1 MSIVGSFIVPHPP
14 LIVSEIGKGKEKQI
28 QATLDSYEVVAKKIA
43 ALEPETIFI
52 TTPHSTMYSDYI
64 HISPG
69 AEATGNF
76 ANFRANNVSFKKQY
90 DMEFVTELE
99 SLASQK
105 NIMAGT
111 LGQKDKMI
119 DHGALVPIYF
129 IEKYIQ
135 NYKIVRCSISGLS
148 FLEHYHFGKC
158 ISEVAEKLNR
168 KVVFIASGD
177 LSHKLKEDGPYGFT
191 EEGSKFDKEITDAM
205 KEANFLKFMNFDTN
219 FCDRSG
225 ECGLRSFIIMAGAL
239 DGKSV
244 KSNFYSYEGT
254 FGVGYAVCEFKIL
267 EEDNNRHFDL
277 IYQKQKEQKFL
288 SIRNNEDN
296 YVKLARMSLEYY
308 IKTHK
313 VLKTPNDLDRKLL
326 DNQAGIFVSLKK
338 DGMLRGCIGTIVS
351 TTDSIADEII
361 NNAISAGTKDPR
373 FEAITEDEL
382 PEIVYSVD
390 VLGEAEAINS
400 IDELDTKKY
409 GVIVTKGNRRGLLL
423 PNLEGVNTPKEQIE
437 IALSKAG
444 IKESEN
450 FSIQRFEVV
459 RHK

>member
-99 SLASQK
+99 SLASKK

-177 LSHKLKEDGPYGFT
+177 LSHRLKEDGPYGFT

-219 FCDRSG
+219 FCDRAG

-326 DNQAGIFVSLKK
+326 DNQAGVFVSLKK

-351 TTDSIADEII
+351 TTDSIANEII

-373 FEAITEDEL
+373 FEAIAEYEL

-390 VLGEAEAINS
+390 VLGEAETINS
-400 IDELDTKKY
+400 IDELDAKKY

>member
-177 LSHKLKEDGPYGFT
+177 LSHRLKEDGPYGFT

-219 FCDRSG
+219 FCDRAG

-277 IYQKQKEQKFL
+277 IYQKQKEQKIL
-288 SIRNNEDN
+288 SIRNNEDT

-326 DNQAGIFVSLKK
+326 DNQAGVFVSLKK

-351 TTDSIADEII
+351 TTDSIANEII

-373 FEAITEDEL
+373 FEAIAEYEL

-390 VLGEAEAINS
+390 VLGEAETINS
-400 IDELDTKKY
+400 IDELDAKKY

>member
-1 MSIVGSFIVPHPP
+1 MSIIESFIVPHPP
-14 LIVSEIGKGKEKQI
+14 LIVSEIGKGKERQI
-28 QATLDSYEVVAKKIA
+28 QSTLDSYEAVAKKIA
-43 ALEPETIFI
+43 ILEPETIFI
-52 TTPHSTMYSDYI
+52 TTPHSVMYSDYI

-76 ANFRANNVSFKKQY
+76 ANFKANNISFKKRY
-90 DMEFVTELE
+90 DIEFVTELAF
-99 SLASQK
+99 LASQK

-135 NYKIVRCSISGLS
+135 NYKIVRCSISGLN
-148 FLEHYHFGKC
+148 FLEHYRFGKC

-168 KVVFIASGD
+168 KVVFIAIGD
-177 LSHKLKEDGPYGFT
+177 LSHRLKKDGPYGFMQ
-191 EEGSKFDKEITDAM
+191 EGSKFDKEITEAM
-205 KEANFLKFMNFDTN
+205 KEADFFKFMNFDTN
-219 FCDRSG
+219 FCDRAG

-244 KSNFYSYEGT
+244 ESKFYSYEGT

-267 EEDNNRHFDL
+267 GEDNNRHFDL
-277 IYQKQKEQKFL
+277 IYQKQKEQKIL
-288 SIRNNEDN
+288 SIRNNEDS
-296 YVKLARMSLEYY
+296 YVKLARVSLEYY
-308 IKTHK
+308 IKNHK
-313 VLKTPNDLDRKLL
+313 ILKTPNDLDRKLL
-326 DNQAGIFVSLKK
+326 DNRAGVFVSLKK

-373 FEAITEDEL
+373 FNAITEDEL

-390 VLGEAEAINS
+390 VLDKSEAIKS
-400 IDELDTKKY
+400 VDELDTKKY
-409 GVIVTKGNRRGLLL
+409 GVIVTNGNRRGLLL
-423 PNLEGVNTPKEQIE
+423 PNLDGINTPKEQIE
-437 IALSKAG
+437 IALSKAD
-444 IKESEN
+444 IKEGEN
-450 FSIQRFEVV
+450 FSIERFEVV

>member
-52 TTPHSTMYSDYI
+52 TTPHSTIYSNYI

-99 SLASQK
+99 SLASKK

-148 FLEHYHFGKC
+148 FLEHYRFGKC

-177 LSHKLKEDGPYGFT
+177 LSHRLKEDGPYGFM

-219 FCDRSG
+219 FCDRAG

-277 IYQKQKEQKFL
+277 IYQKQKEQKIL
-288 SIRNNEDN
+288 SIRNNEDT

-326 DNQAGIFVSLKK
+326 DNQAGVFVSLKK

-351 TTDSIADEII
+351 TTDSIANEII

-373 FEAITEDEL
+373 FEAIAEYEL

-390 VLGEAEAINS
+390 VLGEAETINS
-400 IDELDTKKY
+400 IDELDAKKY
-409 GVIVTKGNRRGLLL
+409 GVIITKGNRRGLLL

>member
-148 FLEHYHFGKC
+148 FLEHYRFGKC
-158 ISEVAEKLNR
+158 VSEVAEKLNR

-177 LSHKLKEDGPYGFT
+177 LSHRLKEDGPYGFT

-205 KEANFLKFMNFDTN
+205 KEADFLKFMNFNTN
-219 FCDRSG
+219 FCDRAG

-239 DGKSV
+239 DGKSI

-254 FGVGYAVCEFKIL
+254 FGVGYTVCEFKIL

-277 IYQKQKEQKFL
+277 IYQKQKEQKIL

-296 YVKLARMSLEYY
+296 YVKLARTSLEYY
-308 IKTHK
+308 IKNHK

-326 DNQAGIFVSLKK
+326 DNQAGVFVSLKK

-400 IDELDTKKY
+400 IDELDAKKY

>member
-99 SLASQK
+99 SLASKK

-177 LSHKLKEDGPYGFT
+177 LSHRLKEDGPYGFT

-219 FCDRSG
+219 FCDRAG

-326 DNQAGIFVSLKK
+326 DNQAGVFVSLKK

-373 FEAITEDEL
+373 FEAIAEYEL

-390 VLGEAEAINS
+390 VLGEAETINS
-400 IDELDTKKY
+400 IDELDAKKY

>member
-326 DNQAGIFVSLKK
+326 DNQAGVFVSLKK

>member
-177 LSHKLKEDGPYGFT
+177 LSHRLKEDGPYGFT

-205 KEANFLKFMNFDTN
+205 KEANFLKFMNFNTN
-219 FCDRSG
+219 FCDRAG

-277 IYQKQKEQKFL
+277 IYQKQKEQKIL
-288 SIRNNEDN
+288 SIRNNEDT

-326 DNQAGIFVSLKK
+326 DNQAGVFVSLKK

-390 VLGEAEAINS
+390 VLGEAEPINS
-400 IDELDTKKY
+400 IDELDAKKY

>member
-1 MSIVGSFIVPHPP
+1 MSIIESFIVPHPP
-14 LIVSEIGKGKEKQI
+14 LIVSEIGKGKERQI
-28 QATLDSYEVVAKKIA
+28 QSTLDSYEAVAKKIA
-43 ALEPETIFI
+43 ILEPETIFI
-52 TTPHSTMYSDYI
+52 TTPHSVMYSDYI

-76 ANFRANNVSFKKQY
+76 ANFKANNISFKKRY
-90 DMEFVTELE
+90 DIEFATELAF
-99 SLASQK
+99 LASQK

-135 NYKIVRCSISGLS
+135 NYKIVRCSISGLN
-148 FLEHYHFGKC
+148 FLEHYRFGKC

-177 LSHKLKEDGPYGFT
+177 LSHRLKKDGPYGFMQ
-191 EEGSKFDKEITDAM
+191 EGSKFDKEITEAM
-205 KEANFLKFMNFDTN
+205 KEADFFKFMNFDTN
-219 FCDRSG
+219 FCDRAG

-244 KSNFYSYEGT
+244 ESKFYSYEGT

-267 EEDNNRHFDL
+267 GENNTRHFDL
-277 IYQKQKEQKFL
+277 IYQKQKEQKIL
-288 SIRNNEDN
+288 SIRNNEDS
-296 YVKLARMSLEYY
+296 YVKLARTALEYY
-308 IKTHK
+308 IKNHK
-313 VLKTPNDLDRKLL
+313 ILKTPNDLNRELL
-326 DNQAGIFVSLKK
+326 DNRAGVFVSLKK
-338 DGMLRGCIGTIVS
+338 DSMLRGCIGTIVS

-373 FEAITEDEL
+373 FDAITEDEL

-390 VLGEAEAINS
+390 VLGKSEAIKS
-400 IDELDTKKY
+400 VDELDTKKY
-409 GVIVTKGNRRGLLL
+409 GVIVTNGNRRGLLL
-423 PNLEGVNTPKEQIE
+423 PNLDGINTPKEQIE

-444 IKESEN
+444 IKEGEN
-450 FSIQRFEVV
+450 FSIERFEVV